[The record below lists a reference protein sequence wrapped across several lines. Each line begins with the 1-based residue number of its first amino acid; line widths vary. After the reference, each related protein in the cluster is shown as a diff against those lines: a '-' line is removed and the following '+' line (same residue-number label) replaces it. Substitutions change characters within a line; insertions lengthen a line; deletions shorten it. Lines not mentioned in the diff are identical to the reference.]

1 MDEEE
6 DLLNEEANGEFY
18 RMENE
23 IIDLLDQI
31 GLDEDFQKL
40 DENEIAD
47 EDLRDAYSIKT
58 YKLHQANIPD
68 TQSVV
73 ANKAFNRMVKEK
85 ERKNHM

>member
-31 GLDEDFQKL
+31 GLDEDF
-40 DENEIAD
+40 
-47 EDLRDAYSIKT
+47 
-58 YKLHQANIPD
+58 
-68 TQSVV
+68 
-73 ANKAFNRMVKEK
+73 
-85 ERKNHM
+85 